1 MVGIFW
7 TIQLSR
13 MLTIEKLDV
22 GLDRFQIIG
31 RIGLNDSANT
41 FSPAQGYSGF
51 FRIKLVALEFFF
63 PFLLDNLFYRCLHS
77 EVKENFVR
85 SIFEI
90 FYREIAFASATDL
103 RMTF

>member
-1 MVGIFW
+1 
-7 TIQLSR
+7 

-31 RIGLNDSANT
+31 RIGLNDSENIL
-41 FSPAQGYSGF
+41 SPAQGYSGVFIIKPAALDF
-51 FRIKLVALEFFF
+51 FSFSTQK
-63 PFLLDNLFYRCLHS
+63 DNLFYRCLHS

-90 FYREIAFASATDL
+90 FYKEIDFASATDL

>member
-1 MVGIFW
+1 MGETGSQIYKNPHNISYAFKYLKENLLVVGILW

-63 PFLLDNLFYRCLHS
+63 PFLLDN
-77 EVKENFVR
+77 
-85 SIFEI
+85 
-90 FYREIAFASATDL
+90 
-103 RMTF
+103 